1 LSASVAPESV
11 KPPEPPLLLD
21 PLLPLLDPLPLDPL
35 LPLLDPLPLD
45 PLLPLLDPLP
55 LDPLL
60 PLLDPLLLDPLL
72 LDPLL
77 LDPLLLPFVLP
88 STEASVTGLD
98 PESRVPQAAKAKLPP
113 TTKTAG
119 QRLGCRDSG
128 VLGMPIFALKIWP

>member
-1 LSASVAPESV
+1 MSASVAPESV

-45 PLLPLLDPLP
+45 PLLP
-55 LDPLL
+55 
-60 PLLDPLLLDPLL
+60 LLDPLL